1 MICILERY
9 QIKRRKAGRIKGLKA
24 YEGMYAK

>member
-9 QIKRRKAGRIKGLKA
+9 QIKRRKACRIKGPAA
-24 YEGMYAK
+24 YEGLYAK

>member
-1 MICILERY
+1 MICILERC

-24 YEGMYAK
+24 YEGLYAK